1 MMKRIQLIYVS
12 ILVLTGCAGHTVL
25 DHNHGGHSSS
35 GTHEM
40 HHQKVD
46 VSGFEKIP
54 KVDVEATADAK
65 DGWNIKVITEN
76 FVFTPE
82 NVNGDSV
89 QGEGHAHLY
98 LDGKK
103 IARLYGPWYH
113 LTGVAA
119 GHHLIRVT
127 LNANNHS
134 ELAIDDESI
143 AAEIEIH
150 HH

>member
-1 MMKRIQLIYVS
+1 MKRIQLIYVYF
-12 ILVLTGCAGHTVL
+12 IVLTGCAGHPL
-25 DHNHGGHSSS
+25 HEHNHDGYSSS

-40 HHQKVD
+40 HHQKID
-46 VSGFEKIP
+46 VSGFKKIP
-54 KVDVEATADAK
+54 KIDVQVTADAK
-65 DGWNIKVITEN
+65 DGWNIEVITEN
-76 FVFTPE
+76 FQFAPE
-82 NVNGDSV
+82 TVNGDSV

-113 LTGVAA
+113 LTGVPV
-119 GHHLIRVT
+119 GQHLIRVT
-127 LNANNHS
+127 LNDNNHS
-134 ELAIDDESI
+134 ELAIGDETI